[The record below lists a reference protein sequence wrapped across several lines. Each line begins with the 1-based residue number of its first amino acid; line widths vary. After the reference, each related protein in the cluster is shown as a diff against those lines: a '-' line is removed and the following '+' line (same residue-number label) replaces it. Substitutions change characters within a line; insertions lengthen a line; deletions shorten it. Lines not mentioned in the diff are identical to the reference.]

1 MVWERIKRMFRRH
14 GDGIYLIE
22 AADFEAGGENSA
34 YNPSVVRKGDSINW
48 LEADDNSW
56 GVRVLDVRPVTH
68 TMLLVTGNQR
78 LASNAVSWRA
88 DDGTNFIGEEPAV
101 TRIVETNLWFPIDRL
116 LAEGVLFT
124 PDEMEHKWALFY
136 HHGEIICVDSWLRQ
150 VRAVAR
156 VEEHDSHVE
165 ITEVRGTFVA
175 EDEDPELTVQV
186 LDYLLRSHALDTEY
200 PAPLLAGMERK
211 PRAAAEWCMF
221 MFGNRASFATPHQ
234 IVRQNPDTPLR
245 TISLLHIAAARGDV
259 PMIEAK
265 IADGVPIDLLD
276 GHGFA
281 PLHLAMVRD
290 DTAITT
296 LLIERGSP
304 VDLRSSDGGTPLMLA
319 AQSASID
326 NVSFLL
332 DHGADV
338 NARDQRGVTSLHRA
352 VEMGHLDVLRVLL
365 DRGASPNPEALG
377 QTPRSFAE
385 ARGEAEIVA
394 LLDEYNASA
403 S

>member
-1 MVWERIKRMFRRH
+1 MR
-14 GDGIYLIE
+14 
-22 AADFEAGGENSA
+22 
-34 YNPSVVRKGDSINW
+34 
-48 LEADDNSW
+48 
-56 GVRVLDVRPVTH
+56 
-68 TMLLVTGNQR
+68 
-78 LASNAVSWRA
+78 
-88 DDGTNFIGEEPAV
+88 
-101 TRIVETNLWFPIDRL
+101 
-116 LAEGVLFT
+116 
-124 PDEMEHKWALFY
+124 
-136 HHGEIICVDSWLRQ
+136 
-150 VRAVAR
+150 
-156 VEEHDSHVE
+156 
-165 ITEVRGTFVA
+165 
-175 EDEDPELTVQV
+175 V
-186 LDYLLRSHALDTEY
+186 LDYLSRSHALDTEY

-211 PRAAAEWCMF
+211 PRTAAEWCMF

-245 TISLLHIAAARGDV
+245 TISLLHVAAARGDV

-265 IADGVPIDLLD
+265 IADGMPIDLLD

-281 PLHLAMVRD
+281 ALHLAMVRD

-319 AQSASID
+319 AQSASIN

-332 DHGADV
+332 ADV

-385 ARGEAEIVA
+385 ARGKAEIVA
-394 LLDEYNASA
+394 LLDEHNASA